1 MTRTAAEG
9 ITVVVPVYNAAAALV
24 ECVASLQR
32 TLPATARAL
41 LIDDASPDAAV
52 AEVLAAIPAED
63 ERFRVWHNRQ
73 NMGFVATCNHGMAVA
88 AGDVVLLNQD
98 TVVTAGWLQALARCA
113 ASAPDVATAT
123 PLTNNGEIASFPA
136 FCQPNPW
143 PEDPE
148 HVAAACRRAGPPE
161 YPELPTAV
169 GFCMYITRNALDRLG
184 GFDPAFGQG
193 YGEENDFS
201 RRAVAAGMR
210 NLLCDDAYV
219 AHCGGA
225 SFSEIGLAPGGEA
238 MQRVLDRHPDYLE
251 VVRDFIRRDPLAPVR
266 ARIAAALE
274 QWQ

>member
-1 MTRTAAEG
+1 MTHRCAEG
-9 ITVVVPVYNAAAALV
+9 VTVVVPVYNAAAALV

-41 LIDDASPDAAV
+41 VIDDASPDPAV
-52 AEVLAAIPAED
+52 AKALAAIPAED
-63 ERFRVWHNRQ
+63 ERFRVWHNRR
-73 NMGFVATCNHGMAVA
+73 NLGFVATCNRGMGAA

-98 TVVTAGWLQALARCA
+98 TVVTSGWLQALGRCA
-113 ASAPDVATAT
+113 AAAPDVATVT
-123 PLTNNGEIASFPA
+123 PLTNNGEIASFPE
-136 FCQPNPW
+136 FCQVNPW
-143 PEDPE
+143 PDDPE
-148 HVAAACRRAGPPE
+148 RMAEACRRAAPPA

-169 GFCMYITRNALDRLG
+169 GFCMYITRAALDRLG
-184 GFDPAFGQG
+184 GFDPAFGRG

-219 AHCGGA
+219 AHRGGA

-238 MQRVLDRHPDYLE
+238 MQRVLERHPDYLD

-266 ARIAAALE
+266 TRISDALD
-274 QWQ
+274 QHS